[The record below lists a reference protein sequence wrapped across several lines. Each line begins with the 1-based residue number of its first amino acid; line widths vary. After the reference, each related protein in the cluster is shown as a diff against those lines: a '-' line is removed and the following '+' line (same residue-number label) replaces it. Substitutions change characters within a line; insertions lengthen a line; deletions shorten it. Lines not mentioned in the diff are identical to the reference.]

1 MAAALL
7 TAVISSLAGIGLAT
21 YLGLTATT
29 GAMLSRHITIGI
41 FSTMVNLLAHSMMMF
56 YFLGKGRA
64 VREAAEQGGLSREF
78 ERRMVVLRK
87 PVFSI
92 GTLAMVVT
100 IITALVGASVD
111 TGILPAGVHGV
122 IAYSCLAINLG
133 ALRVEVGALTESGR
147 IVSEVNQLLNA

>member
-64 VREAAEQGGLSREF
+64 VREAAEEGGLSREF
-78 ERRMVVLRK
+78 ERRIMVLRK

-133 ALRVEVGALTESGR
+133 ALKVEVGALTESGR

>member
-64 VREAAEQGGLSREF
+64 VREAAEEGGLSREF
-78 ERRMVVLRK
+78 ERRIMVLRK

>member
-7 TAVISSLAGIGLAT
+7 TAVISSLAGIGAAM

-64 VREAAEQGGLSREF
+64 VREAAEEGGLSREF
-78 ERRMVVLRK
+78 ERRIMVLRK

-133 ALRVEVGALTESGR
+133 ALKVEVGALTESGR